1 MSQKRY
7 ARDFVAFGRDND
19 TLSSLLGLRARVMP
33 KTTLLVD
40 YEYTDTNYKTDLV
53 KGGTADTQD
62 NRILAGVS
70 WENTAQTTGKL
81 RLGQGKRAIEAGA
94 DINKFTWD
102 LGVIWKRHFMVGNSV
117 NVMQCQC

>member
-1 MSQKRY
+1 M
-7 ARDFVAFGRDND
+7 
-19 TLSSLLGLRARVMP
+19 LPLPSLVSVVVLAN
-33 KTTLLVD
+33 

-81 RLGQGKRAIEAGA
+81 RLGQGKRGA
-94 DINKFTWD
+94 FK
-102 LGVIWKRHFMVGNSV
+102 LQASP
-117 NVMQCQC
+117 